1 MQYCLLQVNKIDQ
14 IVMFLLDEIKGIAEG
29 SKNNKF
35 DKMIRDPRSSF
46 IKAKNSIIGNSNV
59 RLSQA
64 QCIDMI
70 LPELI

>member
-1 MQYCLLQVNKIDQ
+1 
-14 IVMFLLDEIKGIAEG
+14 
-29 SKNNKF
+29 
-35 DKMIRDPRSSF
+35 MIRDPRSSF

-70 LPELI
+70 LPELIEELTKINTISGMILNPKK

>member
-1 MQYCLLQVNKIDQ
+1 MV
-14 IVMFLLDEIKGIAEG
+14 
-29 SKNNKF
+29 KNPKT
-35 DKMIRDPRSSF
+35 SF
-46 IKAKNSIIGNSNV
+46 IKARSSIIGNGNV